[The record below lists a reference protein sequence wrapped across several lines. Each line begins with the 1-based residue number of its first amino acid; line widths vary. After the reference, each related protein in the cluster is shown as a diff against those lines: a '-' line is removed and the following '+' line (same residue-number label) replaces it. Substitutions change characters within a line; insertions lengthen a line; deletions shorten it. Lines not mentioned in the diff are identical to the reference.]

1 MSNGSC
7 SFHVILR
14 AQEIQN
20 YFMNF
25 SDGMIFQIRTLTF
38 LTIMCNNP
46 LESYP
51 FLSVVVLFM

>member
-25 SDGMIFQIRTLTF
+25 SDGMIFQIRTLT
-38 LTIMCNNP
+38 
-46 LESYP
+46 
-51 FLSVVVLFM
+51 LFNDYVQ